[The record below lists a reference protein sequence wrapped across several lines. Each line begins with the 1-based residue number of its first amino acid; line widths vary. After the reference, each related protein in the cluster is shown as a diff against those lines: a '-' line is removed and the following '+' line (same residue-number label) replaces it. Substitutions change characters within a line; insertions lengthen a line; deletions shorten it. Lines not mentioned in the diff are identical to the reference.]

1 MKTKTRS
8 PVAKWKLLGWGIVF
22 AGIGAFGALDSMAK
36 SSWRKA
42 EAQVAA
48 VSISCHMKAE
58 EQHIGYKTVSEA
70 DIDCEMVDA
79 FKALHADLN
88 WTSTENIDGTL
99 SVPGLNGDV
108 VSASMSLHRT
118 EGQLP
123 QVGDKLVVLQDPK
136 NPAKVARTDAA
147 QTSALIFV
155 IMGGIGAVI
164 LWFAFGVKGKKP
176 KGSPVFDGDGGETE
190 SAKKADAL
198 IAAALAQSKA
208 QPAPASRPVAVAKPM
223 PARQQPAMVTPGA
236 ARSSFGR
243 KR

>member
-1 MKTKTRS
+1 MK
-8 PVAKWKLLGWGIVF
+8 PGQMAKWKLAGAGIVF
-22 AGIGAFGALDSMAK
+22 AGIGLLGALDSMAK
-36 SSWRKA
+36 ASWREA
-42 EAQVAA
+42 EAKVAA
-48 VSISCHMKAE
+48 ISVSCHMKAE
-58 EQHIGYKTVSEA
+58 EQHIGYKTVNEA
-70 DIDCEMVDA
+70 DIDCGAVDA

-108 VSASMSLHRT
+108 VSASMQLHRT
-118 EGQLP
+118 EGRLP
-123 QVGDKLVVLQDPK
+123 QVGDKLVVAQDPK

-164 LWFAFGVKGKKP
+164 LWFAFGVKGKTP
-176 KGSPVFDGDGGETE
+176 KGAAGLGLDGDAGAAE

-198 IAAALAQSKA
+198 IAAALANNKSQA
-208 QPAPASRPVAVAKPM
+208 APAPKPM
-223 PARQQPAMVTPGA
+223 TAGKPMAARPQPAMVTPGA